1 MKTEKPKTILGK
13 IIGYGNETQLE
24 MFNPIESRIV
34 VAEGAIKLPEFLLR
48 SNINPILKEIESVL
62 KRAPLRRM
70 KMMGGGHMIPMSN
83 CGDWGWTSDEKGYRY
98 QKVDPDNNE
107 AWPAI
112 PAEWLVLVAA
122 ALAEA
127 GFPVVTPT
135 SCLINAYSTGDNLG
149 LHQDR
154 DEADHT
160 QPIVSFSIGL
170 PARFVL
176 GGLKRN
182 DPLQEIELRH
192 GDVFVF
198 GGAARMR
205 FHGILPIKAGYH
217 AATGAC
223 RYNLTFRVAK

>member
-1 MKTEKPKTILGK
+1 MPINAGLR
-13 IIGYGNETQLE
+13 QLD
-24 MFNPIESRIV
+24 MFNPTLARID
-34 VAEGAIKLPEFLLR
+34 VADGAVRLPEFLLR
-48 SNINPILKEIESVL
+48 SSINPILSALGQVL
-62 KRAPLRRM
+62 QHAPLRRM
-70 KMMGGGHMIPMSN
+70 KMPQGGRMVPMSN
-83 CGDWGWTSDEKGYRY
+83 CGDWGWTSDDAGYRY
-98 QKVDPDNNE
+98 QDVDPDTHE

-112 PAEWLVLVAA
+112 PDEWLAEVAA

-135 SCLINAYSTGDNLG
+135 SCLINAYSIGDKLG

-160 QPIVSFSIGL
+160 QPIVSFSMGL

-176 GGLKRN
+176 GGFQRN

-198 GGAARMR
+198 GGPSRMR
-205 FHGILPIKAGYH
+205 FHGVLPIQAGYH
-217 AATGAC
+217 PVTGEL
-223 RYNLTFRVAK
+223 RYNMTFRVAK